1 MALNDTDLAATDP
14 LPTALR
20 PDRLYYDTGV
30 LLDREDF
37 GDEQTYHR
45 GRLARALSYLGGSG
59 TLVGLKVTATRPAPG
74 LELQVGGGLAVDR
87 HGRLIEVPRPWCLR
101 LTPWVASKSNDALRA
116 ALGAQ
121 GVVADLYVRFLSR
134 GRGATPAFAHGAY
147 DATDAL
153 VPSRVRDA
161 FAFELRLR
169 PEAKDDPAAPNH
181 LPRQR
186 FAALRALAPAE
197 RADAARA
204 ALLDGWGPSLARP
217 DGEALARLQE
227 HAVGVDAAA
236 VFLARV
242 RLPAGAPD
250 ADGRPVF
257 DLDSFDDS
265 RIDNESR
272 AFVVPNDMLA
282 AIFAA

>member
-1 MALNDTDLAATDP
+1 MALNDTDLAATDA

-59 TLVGLKVTATRPAPG
+59 TLVGLKVSAMRPAPG

-101 LTPWVASKSNDALRA
+101 LAPWVASKSNDALRA
-116 ALGAQ
+116 ALGAE
-121 GVVADLYVRFLSR
+121 GVVADLYVRFVSR

-186 FAALRALAPAE
+186 FAALRALPPAE

-265 RIDNESR
+265 HIDNESR

>member
-1 MALNDTDLAATDP
+1 MALNDTDLAATDA

-59 TLVGLKVTATRPAPG
+59 TLVGLKVSALRPAPG

-101 LTPWVASKSNDALRA
+101 LAPWVASKSNDALRA
-116 ALGAQ
+116 ALGAE

-161 FAFELRLR
+161 FAFELCLR
-169 PEAKDDPAAPNH
+169 PEAKDAPAAPNH

-186 FAALRALAPAE
+186 FAALRALAPAD

-204 ALLDGWGPSLARP
+204 ALLDGWGPALARP

-257 DLDSFDDS
+257 DLDAFDDS

>member
-1 MALNDTDLAATDP
+1 MALNDTDFAAVDA
-14 LPTALR
+14 LPDALR

-30 LLDREDF
+30 LLDRDDF

-45 GRLARALSYLGGSG
+45 GRLARALGYLGGSG
-59 TLVGLKVTATRPAPG
+59 TLVGLKVTAQRPAPG

-101 LTPWVASKSNDALRA
+101 LAPWVAAQSGNALRA

-121 GVVADLYVRFLSR
+121 GVIADLYLRFASR

-161 FAFELRLR
+161 FVFELVLR
-169 PEAKDDPAAPNH
+169 PEPKDDPAAPNH
-181 LPRQR
+181 LPAQR
-186 FAALRALAPAE
+186 FAALRAQAPAD
-197 RADAARA
+197 RVNAARA
-204 ALLDGWGPSLARP
+204 ALLDGWDDSLARP
-217 DGEALARLQE
+217 DGEALAPLRE
-227 HAVGVDAAA
+227 HAVGVDASS

-257 DLDSFDDS
+257 DLDTLDDT
-265 RIDNESR
+265 RIDNTSR

-282 AIFAA
+282 AIFAT